1 MIVKLS
7 ICEYESIFRKTSE
20 EVGSEKYL
28 EKDLFDD
35 LENFILENRYL
46 DTDETADASPL
57 ELLSISSRHGRKT
70 ITAKNYVGVIEFED
84 GSVLE
89 ILPKIAGSHGMKS
102 ETEIRNLL
110 LEMLEAALEI
120 KEKRSGSANLDASRM
135 NILEV
140 FISMFLEEVNRLVQN
155 GLKSTYSDYSGNEN
169 FIRGRINFSENIRH
183 NLVHKERVFVE
194 YQVYGPNRPENRIIK
209 STLNLLMGLCRDV
222 NNQRLNRMLLSYFDD
237 IPIST
242 DYISDFSY
250 CENDRNMCD
259 YNRVLPWCELFLNQE
274 GLHIYSGTNVAY
286 AFLFPMEYV
295 FESYVAH
302 MFRLLFPNRI
312 SVSSQDSGKRLFG
325 RALRPDIVLRNGDKT
340 LILDTKWK
348 LPSKSRGASVQD
360 LYQMYA
366 YSKKY
371 DSKNIILLY
380 PADPEYDGIRSYV
393 DEEVNVFLEQ
403 IDLFNFEE
411 SLESLISTFDNL
423 LVE

>member
-1 MIVKLS
+1 MKLS

-20 EVGSEKYL
+20 EIGSENYL
-28 EKDLFDD
+28 EKDLFDN
-35 LENFILENRYL
+35 LENFILENRYS
-46 DTDETADASPL
+46 DIDETADANPL
-57 ELLSISSRHGRKT
+57 ELLSIGSKYGRKT
-70 ITAKNYVGVIEFED
+70 ITAKNFVGVIEFKD

-89 ILPKIAGSHGMKS
+89 ILPKIASSHGMKS
-102 ETEIRNLL
+102 EKEIRDLL
-110 LEMLEAALEI
+110 LEMLEVALEI
-120 KEKRSGSANLDASRM
+120 KEKRSGSANLDTSRM

-155 GLKSTYSDYSGNEN
+155 GLRCTYNDHSGNEN

-183 NLVHKERVFVE
+183 NLIHKERVFVE

-209 STLNLLMGLCRDV
+209 STLNLLMGLCRDM
-222 NNQRLNRMLLSYFDD
+222 NNQRLNRMLLSYFED

-242 DYISDFSY
+242 DHISDFSY
-250 CENDRNMCD
+250 CESDRNMSD
-259 YNRVLPWCELFLNQE
+259 YNRVLPWCRLFLNQE
-274 GLHIYSGTNVAY
+274 GLHVYSGTNVAY

-302 MFRLLFPNRI
+302 QFRLSMPNSI
-312 SVSSQDSGKRLFG
+312 SVSSQESIKRLFG
-325 RALRPDIVLRNGDKT
+325 RMLKPDIVLRRGNKT

-348 LPSKSRGASVQD
+348 LLSKSKGASVQD
-360 LYQMYA
+360 LYQMYV

-393 DEEVNVFLEQ
+393 DEEVHVFLEQ

-411 SLESLISTFDNL
+411 SLEPLISMFDNL
-423 LVE
+423 LLQ

>member
-1 MIVKLS
+1 MKLS

-20 EVGSEKYL
+20 EVGSEKCL

-35 LENFILENRYL
+35 LENFILENRYSGI
-46 DTDETADASPL
+46 DETADASPL
-57 ELLSISSRHGRKT
+57 ELLSIGSRNGRKT
-70 ITAKNYVGVIEFED
+70 ITAKNYVGVIEFKD

-89 ILPKIAGSHGMKS
+89 ILPKISGSHGMKS

-110 LEMLEAALEI
+110 LEMLEVALEI

-155 GLKSTYSDYSGNEN
+155 GLRYAYSDYSGNEK

-183 NLVHKERVFVE
+183 NLIHKERIFVE

-209 STLNLLMGLCRDV
+209 STMNLLTGLCRDV

-237 IPIST
+237 IPLST
-242 DYISDFSY
+242 DYVSDFSY
-250 CENDRNMCD
+250 CESDRNMSD
-259 YNRVLPWCELFLNQE
+259 YNRILPWCKLFLNQE

-302 MFRLLFPNRI
+302 RLRLSLPNRI
-312 SVSSQDSGKRLFG
+312 SVSTQESGKRLFG
-325 RALRPDIVLRNGDKT
+325 RVLRPDVVLRSGDRT

-348 LPSKSRGASVQD
+348 LLSKSKGASVQD

-366 YSKKY
+366 YAKKY

-380 PADPEYDGIRSYV
+380 PADPEYDGTCSYED
-393 DEEVNVFLEQ
+393 DEVHVYL
-403 IDLFNFEE
+403 
-411 SLESLISTFDNL
+411 
-423 LVE
+423 